1 MNQHSVRL
9 RLKDKQINPYYL
21 SVFLNSKAGLLQ
33 SEREAYGATRE
44 ALPYYCLERLIV
56 PLVSRDLQERI
67 ESKIREAEGALQEAN
82 DLLEHAK
89 QRVEQM
95 IVGEHTTDEYP
106 S

>member
-56 PLVSRDLQERI
+56 PLASKDLQEQI
-67 ESKIREAEGALQEAN
+67 ESKIRAAERTLQEAKN
-82 DLLEHAK
+82 LLEQAT
-89 QRVEQM
+89 QQVEQL
-95 IVGEHTTDEYP
+95 ILGGG
-106 S
+106 